1 MELLVSL
8 LTALLF
14 SMACNLDTV
23 LLSMGYAA
31 RGARLPA
38 AGALV
43 IAAVTTFVTWL
54 SLLLGDWAAR
64 LLPAGAPE
72 LLGALVLVGMGAWF
86 LLDALRSLG
95 RAEAPP
101 ALPRSLWACVSLA
114 AALAVNNAGVGAAAG
129 VSGLNPH
136 WAALGNFL
144 ATLAALALGYRLG
157 AGPAGRLLGKYAL
170 PLSGLLLILLGVW
183 EMLG

>member
-1 MELLVSL
+1 MDGLLV
-8 LTALLF
+8 AW
-14 SMACNLDTV
+14 AC
-23 LLSMGYAA
+23 
-31 RGARLPA
+31 
-38 AGALV
+38 
-43 IAAVTTFVTWL
+43 
-54 SLLLGDWAAR
+54 
-64 LLPAGAPE
+64 
-72 LLGALVLVGMGAWF
+72 AWNGV
-86 LLDALRSLG
+86 SLG
-95 RAEAPP
+95 R
-101 ALPRSLWACVSLA
+101 WGCLA

>member
-1 MELLVSL
+1 MGIGLWFV
-8 LTALLF
+8 
-14 SMACNLDTV
+14 LDW
-23 LLSMGYAA
+23 LRRAG
-31 RGARLPA
+31 GGGEPA
-38 AGALV
+38 AGRPPFGSAC
-43 IAAVTTFVTWL
+43 AWPPPWRSTTP
-54 SLLLGDWAAR
+54 GWAR
-64 LLPAGAPE
+64 
-72 LLGALVLVGMGAWF
+72 
-86 LLDALRSLG
+86 
-95 RAEAPP
+95 PP
-101 ALPRSLWACVSLA
+101 
-114 AALAVNNAGVGAAAG
+114 G

>member
-1 MELLVSL
+1 MELPVSL

-114 AALAVNNAGVGAAAG
+114 AALAVNNAGAGVAAG
-129 VSGLNPH
+129 VSGVSP
-136 WAALGNFL
+136 G
-144 ATLAALALGYRLG
+144 LAAGCNFAVTVLFLILGRVLG
-157 AGPAGRLLGKYAL
+157 SGRPGRWLGRLAL
-170 PLSGLLLILLGVW
+170 PLSGALLIALGLAQVLL
-183 EMLG
+183 